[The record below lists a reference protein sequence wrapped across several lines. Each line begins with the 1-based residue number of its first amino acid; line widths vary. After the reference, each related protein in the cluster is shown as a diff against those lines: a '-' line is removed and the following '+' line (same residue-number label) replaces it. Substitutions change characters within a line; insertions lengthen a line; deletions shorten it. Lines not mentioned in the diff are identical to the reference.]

1 MALGLVLVF
10 TLQSVFHP
18 FKETKLSGA
27 EPDID
32 VDSFSFHQFESGVW
46 QNQITNYTE
55 KKFGFR
61 AIAVRVFNQ
70 FNHSLFG
77 ETGRFVI
84 EGRDGYLFEKSYRP
98 SVCGENFVG
107 ELSLSSK
114 VDSIQILAEKLSK
127 LNKELVLLLAPNK
140 WRVMR
145 DKIEWNC
152 DSSETNYDVFKT
164 LMADHSLVMLD
175 ANQLLG
181 EFKSEHPLY
190 SKNGTHWSI
199 FGSAMVAQ
207 EIQKLLVER
216 GVSEG
221 VLRVESL
228 EISDEPKNT
237 DRDLHDLQNLME
249 RPTDLDLAY
258 PSLKLDAK
266 NKPRALVIGDS
277 YFRSFYYTN
286 AFPEMFSLESYFLYY
301 NKTLF
306 RQDLEAGEAISVLEF
321 RTQLKMVDVI
331 IIETNEDAL
340 PLVGWGFLSDA
351 IQVLNE

>member
-1 MALGLVLVF
+1 
-10 TLQSVFHP
+10 
-18 FKETKLSGA
+18 
-27 EPDID
+27 
-32 VDSFSFHQFESGVW
+32 
-46 QNQITNYTE
+46 
-55 KKFGFR
+55 
-61 AIAVRVFNQ
+61 
-70 FNHSLFG
+70 
-77 ETGRFVI
+77 
-84 EGRDGYLFEKSYRP
+84 
-98 SVCGENFVG
+98 
-107 ELSLSSK
+107 